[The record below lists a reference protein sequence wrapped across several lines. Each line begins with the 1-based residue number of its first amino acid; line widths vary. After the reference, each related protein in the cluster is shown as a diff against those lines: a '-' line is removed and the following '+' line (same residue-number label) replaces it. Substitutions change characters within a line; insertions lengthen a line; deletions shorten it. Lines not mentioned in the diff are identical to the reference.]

1 MKMMTREMINNGLA
15 MNGAIAGKLPNMR
28 QVNPTKA
35 INKELN
41 KLTEEMKKDIVVIEA
56 VEEYKRL
63 IAINNEVTNIDYC
76 VEQITEDVE
85 WVNDSLELI
94 YGKAYEGGIRY
105 TEVIESPFVNKL
117 Y

>member
-1 MKMMTREMINNGLA
+1 MEMMTREMINNGLV

-41 KLTEEMKKDIVVIEA
+41 KLAEKMNKDV
-56 VEEYKRL
+56 
-63 IAINNEVTNIDYC
+63 IAIEENKRSISNDNIPNIDYC

-85 WVNDSLELI
+85 WVNDTLDLI

-105 TEVIESPFVNKL
+105 TESIESPFINKL

>member
-1 MKMMTREMINNGLA
+1 MKMMTREMIENGLA

-41 KLTEEMKKDIVVIEA
+41 KLAEEMKKDIVVIEA
-56 VEEYKRL
+56 VEEYKL
-63 IAINNEVTNIDYC
+63 IAINNEVPNIDHC

-105 TEVIESPFVNKL
+105 TEAIESPYVNKL